1 MTTARTL
8 LITGAT
14 GFLGSHLVR
23 KFLND
28 GWDVAILK
36 RPASNLNRIAD
47 VLDRLHVFDVDSLN
61 EPFVTL
67 GHVDVVIHTATNYGQ
82 YGEPTS
88 SIFEANT
95 AFPLRLLEALTRH
108 GTGAVINTD
117 TVLDPML
124 NAYALSKH
132 QFKQWGQQFARDGRC
147 RFVNLRLEH
156 MYGAGDDPTKFTTHV
171 IRACLDNAPELRL
184 TLGEQKRD
192 FIHVDDAVDAYAVVI
207 DRLLELAPG
216 FNELDVGSGRAVT
229 IREFVET
236 VRCLTDA
243 TTQLEFGALPYRLNE
258 PMFSQANT
266 TPLTTLGWTNH
277 YDLAAGLAKTIKS
290 ERSLAARINK
300 NKESA

>member
-1 MTTARTL
+1 MATAKTL

-23 KFLND
+23 RFVAD
-28 GWDVAILK
+28 GWNVAILK

-47 VLDRLHVFDVDSLN
+47 ILDRLHVFDVDCLN
-61 EPFVTL
+61 ELFVTL
-67 GHVDVVIHTATNYGQ
+67 GHVDAVIHAATNYGR
-82 YGEPTS
+82 YGEPAS

-95 AFPLRLLEALTRH
+95 TFPLRLLEAVTRN
-108 GTGAVINTD
+108 GTGAFINTD
-117 TVLDPML
+117 TVLDPLL

-132 QFKQWGQQFARDGRC
+132 QFKQWGQQLADDGRF
-147 RFVNLRLEH
+147 RFINLRLQH
-156 MYGAGDDPTKFTTHV
+156 MYGVGDDPTKFTTHV
-171 IRACLDNAPELRL
+171 IRSCLENAPELRL

-236 VRCLTDA
+236 VRRLTDA
-243 TTQLEFGALPYRLNE
+243 ITELEFGALPCRPNE
-258 PMFSQANT
+258 PMFLQANT
-266 TPLTTLGWTNH
+266 TLLTALGWTNH
-277 YDLAAGLAKTIKS
+277 YELAAGLAQTIKS

>member
-1 MTTARTL
+1 MATAKTL
-8 LITGAT
+8 LVTGAT

-23 KFLND
+23 RFVAD

-36 RPASNLNRIAD
+36 RPGSNLNRIAD
-47 VLDRLHVFDVDSLN
+47 ILDRLNVFDVDCLN
-61 EPFVTL
+61 ELFVTL
-67 GHVDVVIHTATNYGQ
+67 GHVDVVIHTATNYGR
-82 YGEPTS
+82 YDEPAS

-95 AFPLRLLEALTRH
+95 AFPLRLLEAVASL
-108 GTGAVINTD
+108 GTGVFINTD

-132 QFKQWGQQFARDGRC
+132 QFKQWGHQFARDGRC
-147 RFVNLRLEH
+147 RFINLRLEH

-171 IRACLDNAPELRL
+171 IRACLDNAPELKL

-236 VRCLTDA
+236 VRCLTNA
-243 TTQLEFGALPYRLNE
+243 TTQLEFGALPYRPNE

-266 TPLTTLGWTNH
+266 THLAALGWTNR
-277 YDLAAGLAKTIKS
+277 YDLPAGLAQTIER
-290 ERSLAARINK
+290 ERSTATRINK